1 MEISNLILVFANYQ
15 RTVMFQISSNQNPTS
30 QIVELD
36 SLYMRLH
43 RNNYDISLFLQIDNS
58 LNFLT

>member
-1 MEISNLILVFANYQ
+1 
-15 RTVMFQISSNQNPTS
+15 MFQISSNQNPTS
-30 QIVELD
+30 QIAELD